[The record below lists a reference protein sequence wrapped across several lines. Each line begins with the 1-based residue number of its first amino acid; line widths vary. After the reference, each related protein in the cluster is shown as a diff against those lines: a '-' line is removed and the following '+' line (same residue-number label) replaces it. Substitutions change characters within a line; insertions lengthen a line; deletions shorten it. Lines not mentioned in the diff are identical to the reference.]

1 MAIPAER
8 LREGQ
13 QILVRGKISF
23 SRLASLVDGEALAKS
38 ITQARA
44 RGALYPT
51 DVPHTTVSLV
61 DVQVAFADPA
71 APTQE
76 EQFVQ
81 ERIYTVKSGDNAGK
95 QGFNIDNKSSFLPTV
110 LEADPENPGQYR
122 QLVLER
128 DLASGVDV
136 TLVLQVFKPVK
147 YEKRGLGLQQV
158 VLMEAPRYFASAGA
172 DHVALAARG
181 IVVNGPIRPITAPAP
196 AAAGAPLAPAA
207 AIGGDYVVPAN
218 SQADANGFVVPT
230 PGAQGVIPAP
240 AVAAQAF
247 PVSAPAPAAAYAQ
260 PAAPVAQVAPVAQ
273 AAPATQAEIQAQTI
287 ARLQQQLAEQT
298 AAVSNSGGASAFDAP
313 ALVGAGA
320 GVGGANP
327 WDVSG
332 QGSPAFQG

>member
-8 LREGQ
+8 LREGE
-13 QILVRGKISF
+13 QILTRGKISF
-23 SRLASLVDGEALAKS
+23 SRLAALVEGEALAKS

-61 DVQVAFADPA
+61 DVQVIFANPA
-71 APTQE
+71 APTPE
-76 EQFVQ
+76 ELFVQ
-81 ERIYTVKSGDNAGK
+81 EKFYTVKSGDNAGK
-95 QGFNIDNKSSFLPTV
+95 QGFNIDNKSTFLPTV

-136 TLVLQVFKPVK
+136 TLVLQVFKPAK

-158 VLMEAPRYFASAGA
+158 VLMEAPRYFSSSGVDAN
-172 DHVALAARG
+172 ALAARG

-207 AIGGDYVVPAN
+207 AIGDEYAVPAN

-240 AVAAQAF
+240 SVAAQAF
-247 PVSAPAPAAAYAQ
+247 PVSAPAVAYAQ
-260 PAAPVAQVAPVAQ
+260 PAAPVAQVAPAAPVAQ
-273 AAPATQAEIQAQTI
+273 VAPVQAETQAETI
-287 ARLQQQLAEQT
+287 ARLQQQLAEQNV
-298 AAVSNSGGASAFDAP
+298 ALAGSGSASAFDAP
-313 ALVGAGA
+313 ALVGAG
-320 GVGGANP
+320 VGGASP
-327 WDVSG
+327 WDVAG
-332 QGSPAFQG
+332 QGAPAFQG